1 MIRSTKDFW
10 TGLIYIVI
18 GLSAVLIGRE
28 YGMGSAVR
36 MGPAY
41 FPFILGMILIAIG
54 AIAVIRAFIV
64 QGTPTGGFAIKG
76 LLLVISS
83 VFLFGLIVRDAGIVI
98 ALPLLVILSAVAS
111 SRFRWLPTIA
121 LAAGL
126 TVFCVFVFIKGLG
139 VPLPLLGPWFGG

>member
-64 QGTPTGGFAIKG
+64 QGTPIGGFAIKG

>member
-1 MIRSTKDFW
+1 MF
-10 TGLIYIVI
+10 I
-18 GLSAVLIGRE
+18 GASAVLIGRE

-41 FPFILGMILIAIG
+41 FPVILGMILIAVG
-54 AIAVIRAFIV
+54 AIAIVRAFIV
-64 QGTPTGGFAIKG
+64 PGTPIGGFAIKG

-83 VFLFGLIVRDAGIVI
+83 VFLFGLIVRDAGLVI

-121 LAAGL
+121 LGAGL

>member
-41 FPFILGMILIAIG
+41 FPLILGMILIAIG

-64 QGTPTGGFAIKG
+64 QGTPIGGFAIKG

>member
-1 MIRSTKDFW
+1 MIRSAKDFW

-64 QGTPTGGFAIKG
+64 QGTPIGGFAIKG